1 MSVFVLLTHL
11 FCSCHTERFLR
22 KENFEKFLH
31 PMLSYQV
38 DKLNDGTQTASL
50 SFFNFFRISSLRK
63 KRDNILFLSENA
75 GAIDEL
81 YLYHREYVQQSK
93 RLDL

>member
-1 MSVFVLLTHL
+1 
-11 FCSCHTERFLR
+11 
-22 KENFEKFLH
+22 
-31 PMLSYQV
+31 MLSYQV

-50 SFFNFFRISSLRK
+50 SFFNFFRISSLLK

-75 GAIDEL
+75 GAVDEL
-81 YLYHREYVQQSK
+81 YLYLYIYIYIYYREYVQQSK